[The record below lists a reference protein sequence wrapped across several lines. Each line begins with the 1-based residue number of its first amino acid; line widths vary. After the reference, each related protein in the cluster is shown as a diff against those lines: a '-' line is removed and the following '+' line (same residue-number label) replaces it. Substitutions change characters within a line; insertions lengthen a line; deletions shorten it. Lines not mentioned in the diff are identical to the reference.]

1 MAGGTEARHG
11 DHWWHAVGRDA
22 AREAKKCP
30 RRPAATITTLTA
42 ATGKVLTEFVGFRPT
57 DLGHPKLDR
66 GERSVNVVKSH
77 RNRL

>member
-1 MAGGTEARHG
+1 MVRRPDTATTGGTQSVETPH
-11 DHWWHAVGRDA
+11 
-22 AREAKKCP
+22 EKQKKCP